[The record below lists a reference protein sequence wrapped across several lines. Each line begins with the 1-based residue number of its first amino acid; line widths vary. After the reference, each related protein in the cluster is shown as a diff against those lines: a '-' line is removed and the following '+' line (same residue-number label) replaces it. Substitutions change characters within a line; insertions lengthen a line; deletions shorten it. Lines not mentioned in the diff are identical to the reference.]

1 MPLVPPPHKSTQQQV
16 GSPRQ
21 HLLGVSEEPCTLLE
35 PQGGTRTCSRWWTGR
50 TGPMLNS
57 IPIRA
62 SQAARLSSCY
72 FYISG
77 PLSRA
82 LILLPTPDE
91 HFQTT
96 FIWSCISS
104 ACVPPSTPCVLKA
117 PAHMPP
123 SVWDGCFP
131 PTYHTEHAGPFPG
144 SFSSLCS
151 SFNKCS
157 GHHISVVCVLMASR
171 VLRDPEGQGYIFFT
185 SYSLGIVIF
194 YCCNK
199 LPKM

>member
-50 TGPMLNS
+50 TGPVLNS

-104 ACVPPSTPCVLKA
+104 ACVPPPRPVSSKPQPTCHLLCETA
-117 PAHMPP
+117 A
-123 SVWDGCFP
+123 SLP
-131 PTYHTEHAGPFPG
+131 PTTPSMQDPFLVPLVLCAHPLISAQDIIFQLFVYWWPLG
-144 SFSSLCS
+144 FYEILKDKAIFSSLR
-151 SFNKCS
+151 
-157 GHHISVVCVLMASR
+157 IPWV
-171 VLRDPEGQGYIFFT
+171 
-185 SYSLGIVIF
+185 
-194 YCCNK
+194 
-199 LPKM
+199 

>member
-16 GSPRQ
+16 GTPRQ

-62 SQAARLSSCY
+62 SQAARSLFLLLLHLRTIIQGTDPPSHSWWALSDHIHLVLY
-72 FYISG
+72 F
-77 PLSRA
+77 LC
-82 LILLPTPDE
+82 L
-91 HFQTT
+91 
-96 FIWSCISS
+96 C
-104 ACVPPSTPCVLKA
+104 PPSTPCVLKA

-123 SVWDGCFP
+123 SVWEGCFP